1 MTAAIA
7 AKPSNWKIE
16 PLRTRRNTSQ
26 RHESPGRNRTT
37 RSDVQLVSSKK
48 RFRPSRDTRRR
59 FGMGIGVS
67 LILIAVG
74 AVLTWAV
81 NATVSGLDINT
92 VGVIL
97 MLVGVIGLVLSVMF
111 WSSWGGAA

>member
-1 MTAAIA
+1 
-7 AKPSNWKIE
+7 
-16 PLRTRRNTSQ
+16 
-26 RHESPGRNRTT
+26 
-37 RSDVQLVSSKK
+37 
-48 RFRPSRDTRRR
+48 
-59 FGMGIGVS
+59 MGIGVS

-97 MLVGVIGLVLSVMF
+97 MIVGVIGLILSVMF
-111 WSSWGGAA
+111 WSSWGGAAATRRTTTVVDDGPRI